1 MNKKE
6 IGDLCIR
13 KLTQKV
19 DMWEFL
25 WYVNVV
31 YGEKWTWKTYYF
43 VKCAYEAYLNWYTII
58 SNVWLDFPHVRFTN
72 TKSLIPIMREIA
84 LYSHFEKWPMDAPR
98 NFLKAYGMKKKEG
111 IPQKFYIL
119 FDEIWIH
126 LNHRNWS
133 KNFRDELLIDMIME
147 PRKYNMTMVGICQ
160 DTTTVDIEFL
170 KMATR
175 WFSVR
180 KWWKSIFESVF
191 IKWYKVRWW
200 IMDDYSYEN
209 NFYSKRY
216 FHWLQKK
223 YDLSEFRWWL
233 YYTGEVSGA
242 WTKFYAN
249 IPNSYVEWC
258 IYSAPDSH
266 LSLLYSDSMSE
277 ANKGE
282 RDSAGESPAI
292 WFITRNLSEIWSS
305 PNLISFEQKKEKNKK
320 PLKIKLSKQK
330 QNLPS
335 LEVID
340 QTEKQDE
347 TIDISF
353 NS

>member
-1 MNKKE
+1 MKKE
-6 IGDLCIR
+6 LVEWGVR

-31 YGEKWTWKTYYF
+31 YGEKGTWKTYYF
-43 VKCAYEAYLNWYTII
+43 VKCAYEAYLDWYTII

-72 TKSLIPIMREIA
+72 TKSLIPIMQEIA
-84 LYSHFEKWPMDAPR
+84 LYTHYEKWPMDAPR
-98 NFLKAYGMKKKEG
+98 NFLKAYKMKKKDG
-111 IPQKFYIL
+111 IPKKYYIL
-119 FDEIWIH
+119 FDEIGIH

-133 KNFRDELLIDMIME
+133 KNFKDELLIDMIME

-160 DTTTVDIEFL
+160 DVSTVDIEFL

-175 WFSVR
+175 FFSVR
-180 KWWKSIFESVF
+180 KWWRWIFESVF
-191 IKWYKVRWW
+191 INWYKVKGG
-200 IMDDYSYEN
+200 IMDEYSFQN

-249 IPNSYVEWC
+249 IPNSYFEGC
-258 IYSAPDSH
+258 IYSGPDSP
-266 LSLLYSDSMSE
+266 LLLKDTAPVMSIANMGESDSS
-277 ANKGE
+277 GV
-282 RDSAGESPAI
+282 SPTNN
-292 WFITRNLSEIWSS
+292 FITRNLSDIWSS
-305 PNLISFEQKKEKNKK
+305 EISSEPKKDVGEKPWKRKSSRRKHN
-320 PLKIKLSKQK
+320 SH
-330 QNLPS
+330 S
-335 LEVID
+335 LEVTVPI
-340 QTEKQDE
+340 EKQDE
-347 TIDISF
+347 TIDTSS